1 MLTISRYIFSFP
13 GGRIAGRTICAVLA
27 MFCLQTAAAN
37 DYFVEAVVFAWNDD
51 GNIDAGDGAERWH
64 IAGRDAAAMPSRIRN
79 QSDNPAVASDKRLLD
94 QAISRLV
101 ESRNAQLLMHQA
113 WTQSRAG
120 RDGSPQVAF
129 TGAIER
135 TTDLALDGWVRAYES
150 SLLYIEIDLA
160 LTDPNAVAQIFL
172 SDSRFLD
179 RPSLND
185 VRGGRSLPQG
195 SGDPTVENRGGVT
208 VTTDAEGNVS
218 FSNRGGGD
226 GSGENGQVRST
237 TPGAATRT
245 GLTWRISER
254 RRVKFN
260 EIHYIDHPKF
270 GVLFTISRND
280 GSS

>member
-1 MLTISRYIFSFP
+1 MLTIFRNILSFTSSPTASRAIV
-13 GGRIAGRTICAVLA
+13 AVA
-27 MFCLQTAAAN
+27 TMFWLQTATAN

-51 GNIDAGDGAERWH
+51 GNVDAGNGAERWQ
-64 IAGRDAAAMPSRIRN
+64 IAGREAAAMPSRIRN
-79 QSDNPAVASDKRLLD
+79 QSDNPSVASEKKLLD

-101 ESRNAQLLMHQA
+101 ESRNATLLMHKA

-129 TGAIER
+129 TGAIEGAA
-135 TTDLALDGWVRAYES
+135 DLALTGWVRAYES
-150 SLLYIEIDLA
+150 SLLYTEIDLA
-160 LTDPNAVAQIFL
+160 LTDPNAVAQVFS
-172 SDSRFLD
+172 SDSPYLD
-179 RPSLND
+179 RPSLSD
-185 VRGGRSLPQG
+185 VPGGLRR
-195 SGDPTVENRGGVT
+195 SGDPTVENRGGVI

-218 FSNRGGGD
+218 FSNRGGG
-226 GSGENGQVRST
+226 SGENAQNQST
-237 TPGAATRT
+237 TPAAANRI
-245 GLTWRISER
+245 GLTWRINER